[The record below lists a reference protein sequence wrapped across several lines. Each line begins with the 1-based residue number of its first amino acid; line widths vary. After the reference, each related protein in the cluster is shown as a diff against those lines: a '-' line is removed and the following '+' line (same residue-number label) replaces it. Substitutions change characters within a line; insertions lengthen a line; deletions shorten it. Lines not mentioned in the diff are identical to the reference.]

1 MQRHASEY
9 GAPRHR
15 TSSSGVEV
23 DKRRYTWH
31 GAPQQ
36 QLGVCEEEAA
46 AAEEEGTAAAA
57 AAAEGLSRLQDL
69 RLWHAVALH
78 CIDSLLGYMLG
89 ELSGQMQVR
98 FEAAVGSQPVSLPVM
113 LEAHTGLLA
122 AARTVCLL
130 PPAEHQQHHG
140 DQQQV
145 TAGSLAGAVYALVNT
160 AWQLQQHIS
169 GLLWMRDAAGTAAA
183 GVAGTSSSCGP
194 VLAKAAS
201 GFKEGESCTA
211 IALQLAGEADEL
223 WEAVEA
229 AGLHMEDLL
238 ADLKRRLKSNV
249 AAAVGHPLAGL
260 AARLGVQY

>member
-1 MQRHASEY
+1 MQRHTSEY
-9 GAPRHR
+9 GAPYHR
-15 TSSSGVEV
+15 KSSSGVEV

-36 QLGVCEEEAA
+36 QLGACDEEAA
-46 AAEEEGTAAAA
+46 AAEEECAAAA
-57 AAAEGLSRLQDL
+57 AAVSEGLSRLQDL

-89 ELSGQMQVR
+89 ELSGQLQVR

-113 LEAHTGLLA
+113 LEAHAGLLA

-130 PPAEHQQHHG
+130 PPAEHQQHDG
-140 DQQQV
+140 DQQRV

-160 AWQLQQHIS
+160 AWQLQQHITE
-169 GLLWMRDAAGTAAA
+169 LLAMRDAAGTAAA
-183 GVAGTSSSCGP
+183 GVAGMSSSCGP

-201 GFKEGESCTA
+201 GFKEGQSCTA
-211 IALQLAGEADEL
+211 IALRLAGEADEL
-223 WEAVEA
+223 WEAVQA
-229 AGLHMEDLL
+229 AGLHMEGLL
-238 ADLKRRLKSNV
+238 ADLKRRLKSSV

-260 AARLGVQY
+260 AARLGVQC